1 MKSKVDA
8 TQQVALEAFRA
19 ESSPV
24 AAVMAWCGAISNL
37 SFTAGPW
44 VVREVHPGRSNTPM
58 LQVAH
63 SAEPGT
69 WAVCQIVRGTRS
81 ISERRA
87 NARLLAAAPDLYAA
101 CSELIHGD
109 GTADSMQRVIDMAR
123 AALAKVDAR

>member
-1 MKSKVDA
+1 MESKANAMQHAAFDA
-8 TQQVALEAFRA
+8 FDA
-19 ESSPV
+19 EESPV
-24 AAVMAWCGAISNL
+24 AAVMAWCEKTRE

-44 VVREVHPGRSNTPM
+44 IVREVHPGRSTTPM
-58 LQVAH
+58 LQVAP

-101 CSELIHGD
+101 CVEMIRGD
-109 GTADSMQRVIDMAR
+109 GTSDSIQRVIDMAR
-123 AALAKVDAR
+123 AAIEKAERS